1 MFSSFRLLICP
12 IVHGSTNST
21 HLQMPTIKQSNSD
34 QSSAQSSCLLSLCVL
49 IDMSVRT
56 CCDWLQGELLSPCR
70 CAGSVR
76 HAHQHCLLKWI
87 SEKGSWSCELCNYRF
102 NILPIHI
109 KPPQQVNT
117 HTGIYDILVRT
128 SC

>member
-1 MFSSFRLLICP
+1 MCIVFHSLKMFSSFRGNSSSAPLFMAPQTQC
-12 IVHGSTNST
+12 ST
-21 HLQMPTIKQSNSD
+21 HLQRHTIKQPSMV
-34 QSSAQSSCLLSLCVL
+34 CFIIVCF
-49 IDMSVRT
+49 
-56 CCDWLQGELLSPCR
+56 DWLQGELLSPCR

-76 HAHQHCLLKWI
+76 HAHQQCLLKWI

-117 HTGIYDILVRT
+117 HTGIYNIVVSIYT
-128 SC
+128 HSAH